1 MMRDAMQ
8 VIPRSAPE
16 ASGKV
21 EQAFP
26 SWEQPVTGETA
37 LTSVREILGL
47 PKTDFKKYYV
57 QYERVVFIDRV

>member
-1 MMRDAMQ
+1 MQDAIQ
-8 VIPRSAPE
+8 VIRRSAPE
-16 ASGKV
+16 ASGKA

-37 LTSVREILGL
+37 LASVREILGL

-57 QYERVVFIDRV
+57 QYERVIFIGGV